1 MTYKRALASILF
13 SVLFVFAQ
21 TAALLHAEIHPFHE
35 HSEECDV
42 YEKLGQ
48 PTNSSA
54 QVVLEATTVWQ
65 SSTVVFSKIQ
75 TPQMAFVPVYWGR
88 APPFA

>member
-21 TAALLHAEIHPFHE
+21 TAALLHAEVHPFHE
-35 HSEECDV
+35 HTEECDV
-42 YEKLGQ
+42 YEMLAQ
-48 PTNSSA
+48 PTSSSA

-65 SSTVVFSKIQ
+65 SLTVVSSKIQ
-75 TPQMAFVPVYWGR
+75 APQMAFVPVYWGR